1 MKSNGFL
8 VISILLLIL
17 WCAGQWMIH
26 EGSLMVNLLLL
37 LAVLFLTGHL
47 VRDTTTT

>member
-1 MKSNGFL
+1 MRSGLFL
-8 VISILLLIL
+8 AISVVLLIF
-17 WCAGQWMIH
+17 WCAGQWMVH
-26 EGSLMVNLLLL
+26 EGGLMVNLLLL